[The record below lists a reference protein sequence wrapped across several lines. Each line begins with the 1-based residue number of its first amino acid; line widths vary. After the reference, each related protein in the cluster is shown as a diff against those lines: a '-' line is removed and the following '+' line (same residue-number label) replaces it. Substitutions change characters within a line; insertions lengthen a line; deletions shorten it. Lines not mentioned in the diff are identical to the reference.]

1 MAGTGLATAHLTRPV
16 LPLSPR
22 FERGARTQART
33 YAHGRTVHSPRCRH
47 SRLVKFHSS
56 FIDFYI
62 RLLCIVTFG
71 RKIVGPAG
79 RREAA
84 TGEHGE
90 EDGGEDAGRAAE
102 HGAVHAKYVCDYG
115 FACATD
121 AFSFSRSTTCCRHS
135 CESLDNLVV
144 SFMIVLPCSF
154 I

>member
-1 MAGTGLATAHLTRPV
+1 M
-16 LPLSPR
+16 
-22 FERGARTQART
+22 
-33 YAHGRTVHSPRCRH
+33 
-47 SRLVKFHSS
+47 
-56 FIDFYI
+56 IFYI

-90 EDGGEDAGRAAE
+90 EDGGDHGEEDGGEDAGRAAE
-102 HGAVHAKYVCDYG
+102 HGAVHAGFVSEYG

-121 AFSFSRSTTCCRHS
+121 AFSFSISSSTTCCRHS
-135 CESLDNLVV
+135 CKSLDNLVV

-154 I
+154 ICTTQRAFECFSLYKSILNLLSNMQPLLFCAEYIRGIE